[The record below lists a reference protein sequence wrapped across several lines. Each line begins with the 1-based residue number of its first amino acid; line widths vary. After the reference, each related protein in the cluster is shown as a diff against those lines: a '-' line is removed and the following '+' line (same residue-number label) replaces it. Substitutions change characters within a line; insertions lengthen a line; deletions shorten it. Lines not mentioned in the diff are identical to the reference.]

1 MALSSKEI
9 TIIVIEAII
18 ALVTG
23 ILLDKLSLNIFSLR
37 DSIVTIIIILI
48 ATSTII
54 MIVYKRFKEVNEEIH
69 FIKVEQ
75 KKLNEKPKIYKRLSI
90 IEQKIGIKNGEN

>member
-18 ALVTG
+18 ALITG
-23 ILLDKLSLNIFSLR
+23 ILLENLHPGIFLLKN
-37 DSIVTIIIILI
+37 SIITLAIILI

-54 MIVYKRFKEVNEEIH
+54 VIVYKRFNEVNEELNY
-69 FIKVEQ
+69 IKMEQ
-75 KKLNEKPKIYKRLSI
+75 KRLDEKLKIYKRLSI
-90 IEQKIGIKNGEN
+90 IEQKMQIKNGEN